1 MEMALV
7 LRMFSSVSR
16 TEASV
21 ARFAEERRE
30 DTVDSRVVVGY
41 RLTMSIDDHTLRRRK
56 NNYLELCCKLQ
67 VAHSTWSC
75 LL

>member
-16 TEASV
+16 TETSV

-30 DTVDSRVVVGY
+30 DTVDSRAVVGY
-41 RLTMSIDDHTLRRRK
+41 RI
-56 NNYLELCCKLQ
+56 NNND
-67 VAHSTWSC
+67 
-75 LL
+75 